1 MLNKVISFFFVYK
14 KYSRSFIMLRLN
26 HWWQIDYFDYVFH
39 TLLGLDSVN
48 CLAVNGTV
56 TSLPVFIQKS
66 YLTKLLRVWND
77 MGVSD

>member
-39 TLLGLDSVN
+39 TFLGLDSVN